1 MNVDVKVNAGPGNAV
16 TCVINVDGREAEVTF
31 ADGEIIFQAPT
42 EAGGITLDIP
52 EELVPVEPPA

>member
-1 MNVDVKVNAGPGNAV
+1 M

-31 ADGEIIFQAPT
+31 ADGEVTFQAPT

-52 EELVPVEPPA
+52 EDLIAVEPPA